1 MKVCIL
7 SLCWPRK
14 DIVAL
19 AHNHSRAEA
28 LRHRPNARTANWRID
43 VWI

>member
-1 MKVCIL
+1 MKDCIL

-14 DIVAL
+14 DIDTL
-19 AHNHSRAEA
+19 AHNDRCAEA
-28 LRHRPNARTANWRID
+28 LRHSPNARTANWRID